1 MSDTIIKS
9 KNTIKS
15 TNKTGKTGKTD
26 KTDKPTTLDKAI
38 SALDDVRESLINA
51 FVKNPK
57 TLHHLLLVG
66 PPGCG
71 KTTTA
76 RRIINA
82 FYENKSLIHEPR
94 RLEAGLEHKSLIHEP
109 ASPTIPPGSALFLNA
124 SDERGLDS
132 IRAKIY
138 PFLQCRPILPN
149 KNAEIPP
156 RFIVLD
162 EAETLTES
170 AQLALRPVFETP
182 AHEICLIFIVNCISG
197 IHPSLRH
204 RFFRLQFMPPSVKT
218 LESRIESIQDSTLQT
233 PKILDAFRWRGD
245 LRHFLLQPQDY
256 NALTHQIYQWLHSP
270 RNETP
275 LIRKSNLDTAE
286 DIISVGF
293 LFKLLDVSTL
303 KELLSI
309 TDPALIRVSAQ
320 EGLRKRLIQIIGT
333 YRKKLEDLTPF

>member
-1 MSDTIIKS
+1 MSNRIKPT
-9 KNTIKS
+9 KT
-15 TNKTGKTGKTD
+15 TNQTNQTNQTNPKQ
-26 KTDKPTTLDKAI
+26 TTLDKAI
-38 SALDDVRESLINA
+38 SALDDVRESLISA
-51 FVKNPK
+51 FVKNPN

-82 FYENKSLIHEPR
+82 FYENKSLETSTI
-94 RLEAGLEHKSLIHEP
+94 
-109 ASPTIPPGSALFLNA
+109 IPPGAALFLNA

-149 KNAEIPP
+149 KNVDIPP

-218 LESRIESIQDSTLQT
+218 LESRIESIKDSALQT

-256 NALTHQIYQWLHSP
+256 NALTHQIYQWLHSS
-270 RNETP
+270 ETP

-286 DIISVGF
+286 DIISFGF
-293 LFKLLDVSTL
+293 LFKLLYVNTI

-320 EGLRKRLIQIIGT
+320 EGLRKRIIQIIGT

>member
-1 MSDTIIKS
+1 MTSRTT
-9 KNTIKS
+9 NTS
-15 TNKTGKTGKTD
+15 
-26 KTDKPTTLDKAI
+26 AI
-38 SALDDVRESLINA
+38 DDVRESLIKA

-57 TLHHLLLVG
+57 SIHHLLLVG

-76 RRIINA
+76 RRIINE
-82 FYENKSLIHEPR
+82 FYDSKI
-94 RLEAGLEHKSLIHEP
+94 
-109 ASPTIPPGSALFLNA
+109 IPPGAALFLNA

-138 PFLQCRPILPN
+138 PFLQCRPILPSTSVG
-149 KNAEIPP
+149 ALPP

-182 AHEICLIFIVNCISG
+182 ANEICLIFIVNCISG

-218 LESRIESIQDSTLQT
+218 LETRIQSLVASDIQA
-233 PKILDAFRWRGD
+233 PKILDGFRWRGD
-245 LRHFLLQPQDY
+245 LRHFLLQPNDY
-256 NALTHQIYQWLHSP
+256 NVLTNKIYQWLHGS
-270 RNETP
+270 NVAD
-275 LIRKSNLDTAE
+275 IRKSNLDTAE
-286 DIISVGF
+286 DIISFGY
-293 LFKLLDVSTL
+293 LFKLIDINII
-303 KELLSI
+303 KELLNI
-309 TDPALIRVSAQ
+309 TDPALTRVASQ
-320 EGLRKRLIQIIGT
+320 DEMRQRLGKVIET

>member
-1 MSDTIIKS
+1 MTSRGNNVS
-9 KNTIKS
+9 
-15 TNKTGKTGKTD
+15 
-26 KTDKPTTLDKAI
+26 AI
-38 SALDDVRESLINA
+38 DNVRESLIKA

-57 TLHHLLLVG
+57 SIHHLLLVG

-76 RRIINA
+76 RRIINE
-82 FYENKSLIHEPR
+82 FYDSK
-94 RLEAGLEHKSLIHEP
+94 
-109 ASPTIPPGSALFLNA
+109 TIPPGAALFLNA

-149 KNAEIPP
+149 STTGTLPP

-182 AHEICLIFIVNCISG
+182 ANEICLIFIVNCISG

-218 LESRIESIQDSTLQT
+218 LETRIQSLANSDIQP
-233 PKILDAFRWRGD
+233 PKILDGFRWRGD
-245 LRHFLLQPQDY
+245 LRHFLLQPHDY
-256 NALTHQIYQWLHSP
+256 NVLTNKIYNWLHHPMTSD
-270 RNETP
+270 
-275 LIRKSNLDTAE
+275 LRKSNLDTAE
-286 DIISVGF
+286 DIISFGY
-293 LFKLLDVSTL
+293 LFKLIDVHTI
-303 KELLSI
+303 KELLNV
-309 TDPALIRVSAQ
+309 TDPALTRVASQ
-320 EGLRKRLIQIIGT
+320 EVMRKRLEKVIET

>member
-1 MSDTIIKS
+1 MAS
-9 KNTIKS
+9 KG
-15 TNKTGKTGKTD
+15 NK
-26 KTDKPTTLDKAI
+26 LSAI
-38 SALDDVRESLINA
+38 DDVRESLIKA

-57 TLHHLLLVG
+57 SIHHLLLVG

-76 RRIINA
+76 RRIINE
-82 FYENKSLIHEPR
+82 FYDSK
-94 RLEAGLEHKSLIHEP
+94 
-109 ASPTIPPGSALFLNA
+109 TIPPGAALFLNA

-149 KNAEIPP
+149 MSTNLKDNELPP

-182 AHEICLIFIVNCISG
+182 ANEICLIFIVNCISG

-218 LESRIESIQDSTLQT
+218 LETRIQSLASSDIQP
-233 PKILDAFRWRGD
+233 PKILDGFRWRGD

-256 NALTHQIYQWLHSP
+256 NVLTNKIYSWLHSP
-270 RNETP
+270 VTDTP
-275 LIRKSNLDTAE
+275 ELRKSNLDTTE
-286 DIISVGF
+286 DIISFGY
-293 LFKLLDVSTL
+293 LFKLIDVQTI
-303 KELLSI
+303 KELLNI
-309 TDPALIRVSAQ
+309 TDPFLTRVASQ
-320 EGLRKRLIQIIGT
+320 EEMRQRLAKVIES

>member
-1 MSDTIIKS
+1 MMGSMK
-9 KNTIKS
+9 
-15 TNKTGKTGKTD
+15 
-26 KTDKPTTLDKAI
+26 TLDKAI
-38 SALDDVRESLINA
+38 NAIDQVRESLLNA
-51 FVKNPK
+51 FVKKPE

-76 RRIINA
+76 RRIIEN
-82 FYENKSLIHEPR
+82 FYQSQGKTL
-94 RLEAGLEHKSLIHEP
+94 
-109 ASPTIPPGSALFLNA
+109 PPGSALFLNA

-138 PFLQCRPILPN
+138 PFIQCRPILPS
-149 KNAEIPP
+149 KGPSPP

-182 AHEICLIFIVNCISG
+182 AQEVCLIFIVNNISG
-197 IHPSLRH
+197 IHQSLRH
-204 RFFRLQFMPPSVKT
+204 RFLRLQFMPPSVRT
-218 LESRIESIQDSTLQT
+218 LESRIANIQNKDIKV

-256 NALTHQIYQWLHSP
+256 NVLTDFSYTWLNEPKQALSL
-270 RNETP
+270 
-275 LIRKSNLDTAE
+275 RKSNLDSAE
-286 DIISVGF
+286 DLISFGY
-293 LFKLLDVSTL
+293 LFKILDVSTI
-303 KELLSI
+303 KELLNI
-309 TDPALIRVSAQ
+309 TDPSLTRVTPGAEQ
-320 EGLRKRLIQIIGT
+320 HERLEKIIKS

>member
-1 MSDTIIKS
+1 MTSRTT
-9 KNTIKS
+9 NTS
-15 TNKTGKTGKTD
+15 
-26 KTDKPTTLDKAI
+26 AI
-38 SALDDVRESLINA
+38 DDVRESLIKA

-57 TLHHLLLVG
+57 SIHHLLLVG

-76 RRIINA
+76 RRIINE
-82 FYENKSLIHEPR
+82 FYDSKI
-94 RLEAGLEHKSLIHEP
+94 
-109 ASPTIPPGSALFLNA
+109 IPPGAALFLNA

-138 PFLQCRPILPN
+138 PFLQCRPILPSTSVGTL
-149 KNAEIPP
+149 PP

-182 AHEICLIFIVNCISG
+182 ANEICLIFIVNCISG

-218 LESRIESIQDSTLQT
+218 LETRIQSLVASDIQA
-233 PKILDAFRWRGD
+233 PKILDGFRWRGD
-245 LRHFLLQPQDY
+245 LRHFLLQPNDY
-256 NALTHQIYQWLHSP
+256 NVLTNKIYQWLHGS
-270 RNETP
+270 NVAD
-275 LIRKSNLDTAE
+275 IRKSNLDTAE
-286 DIISVGF
+286 DIISFGY
-293 LFKLLDVSTL
+293 LFKLIDINII
-303 KELLSI
+303 KELLNI
-309 TDPALIRVSAQ
+309 TDPALTRVASQ
-320 EGLRKRLIQIIGT
+320 DEMRQRLGKVIET

>member
-1 MSDTIIKS
+1 MS
-9 KNTIKS
+9 
-15 TNKTGKTGKTD
+15 
-26 KTDKPTTLDKAI
+26 LDRAI
-38 SALDDVRESLINA
+38 SAIDDVRESLIRA
-51 FVKNPK
+51 FVKNPD

-76 RRIINA
+76 RRIINS
-82 FYENKSLIHEPR
+82 FYEPISKTL
-94 RLEAGLEHKSLIHEP
+94 
-109 ASPTIPPGSALFLNA
+109 PPGTALFLNA

-138 PFLQCRPILPN
+138 PFLQCRPILPQTH
-149 KNAEIPP
+149 KMKMPP

-170 AQLALRPVFETP
+170 AQLAMRPVFETP
-182 AHEICLIFIVNCISG
+182 ANEICLIFIVNNISG

-218 LESRIESIQDSTLQT
+218 LEKRIQTIQGSDLQV
-233 PKILDAFRWRGD
+233 PKIIDAFRWRGD

-256 NALTHQIYQWLHSP
+256 DVLTNEIYQWLHE
-270 RNETP
+270 NETP

-286 DIISVGF
+286 DIISFGY
-293 LFKLLDVSTL
+293 LFKILDVSTI
-303 KELLSI
+303 KEILNI
-309 TDPALIRVSAQ
+309 TDPALSKVSSQ
-320 EGLRKRLIQIIGT
+320 VELRERLAKIVKT